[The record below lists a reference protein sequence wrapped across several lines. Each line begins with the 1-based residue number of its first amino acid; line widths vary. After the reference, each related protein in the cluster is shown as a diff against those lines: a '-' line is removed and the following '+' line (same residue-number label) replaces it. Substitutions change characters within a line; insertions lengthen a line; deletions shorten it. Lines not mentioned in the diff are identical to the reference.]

1 MGDAAED
8 RMKAAQ
14 LPEGDVIRILLE
26 QHARIRDLFKD
37 VSTATGDHKKNAFDE
52 LRALL
57 AVHET
62 AEEMVLRPVS
72 KDVAGEAVVDARN
85 QEEEE
90 ATKVLKQL
98 ESMDIGS
105 AEFDAL
111 LKQLE
116 TSVSQ
121 HAENEEKQE
130 FPHVLAECDADKR
143 QSMGKA
149 LKSAESIA
157 PTHPHPSTAGESA
170 ATQMAVGP
178 FISLVDRAR
187 DALSGS
193 GR

>member
-26 QHARIRDLFKD
+26 QHARIRDLFAD
-37 VSTATGDHKKNAFDE
+37 VKSATGDHKRNAFDE

-72 KDVAGEAVVDARN
+72 KDVAGESVVEARN
-85 QEEEE
+85 HEEEE
-90 ATKVLKQL
+90 ATKVLKEL
-98 ESMDIGS
+98 EQMEVSS
-105 AEFDAL
+105 TEFDQKLAM
-111 LKQLE
+111 LE
-116 TSVSQ
+116 TSVAQ
-121 HAENEEKQE
+121 HAENEERHE
-130 FPHVLAECDADKR
+130 FPQVLARCDADKR
-143 QSMGKA
+143 KAMGTQ
-149 LKSAESIA
+149 LKGAESIA

-170 ATQMAVGP
+170 AAQMAVGP
-178 FISLVDRAR
+178 FISLVDRAK

-193 GR
+193 SH